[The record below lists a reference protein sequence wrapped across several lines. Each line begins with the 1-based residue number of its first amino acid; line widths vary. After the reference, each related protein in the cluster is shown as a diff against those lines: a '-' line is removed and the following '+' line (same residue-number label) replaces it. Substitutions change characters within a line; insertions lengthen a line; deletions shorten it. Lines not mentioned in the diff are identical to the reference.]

1 MATPQWA
8 PVTTAPPSGNDA
20 PEPAP
25 SGGERPS
32 GPVLRARRVSARLVL
47 DVRSTCDLSL
57 LVAAAR
63 TPGWQVDDE
72 LVVHLDGADLPE
84 GARPVE
90 VPVGPAERGERM
102 HVLTGVPQG
111 ELVVEYSGSV
121 APVSADGGGQD
132 GGAAEPPAADPA
144 QAARDRFE
152 LNRPSR
158 YCPSDELVAFAAS
171 EFGSRRER
179 SDADLAAAVERWVA
193 GRLVYTSGSSTS
205 FDGAVQTM
213 LRGQGVCRDYA
224 HLVVALCRA
233 LELPSRLTAVYAPG
247 LSPMDFHAVAEVR
260 VVRDDGAADW
270 EVLDA
275 TRLAPRR
282 SLSRISSG
290 RDAADTAFLTSLRG
304 GLVLQQMTVTAVL
317 DGDLPA
323 EDGGRTTLA

>member
-1 MATPQWA
+1 M
-8 PVTTAPPSGNDA
+8 TTAPPSGNDVPELA
-20 PEPAP
+20 PT
-25 SGGERPS
+25 GVERPS

-72 LVVHLDGADLPE
+72 LVVHLDGSELPE

-90 VPVGPAERGERM
+90 VPVGPAGRGERM

-111 ELVVEYSGSV
+111 ELVVEYSGTV
-121 APVSADGGGQD
+121 APGDGADR
-132 GGAAEPPAADPA
+132 APAADPE

-158 YCPSDELVAFAAS
+158 YCPSDELAAFAAA

-193 GRLVYTSGSSTS
+193 DRLVYTSGSSTS

-233 LELPSRLTAVYAPG
+233 LELPARLTAVYAPG

-282 SLSRISSG
+282 ALSRISTG

-323 EDGGRTTLA
+323 EDGGRTVLA

>member
-1 MATPQWA
+1 MT
-8 PVTTAPPSGNDA
+8 S
-20 PEPAP
+20 AP
-25 SGGERPS
+25 SSGDVLESTSAAVVRAS

-47 DVRSTCDLSL
+47 DVRSTCDLSF

-63 TPGWQVDDE
+63 TPGWRVDDE
-72 LVVHLDGADLPE
+72 LVVHLGGAELPE

-90 VPVGPAERGERM
+90 VPVGPVARGERM
-102 HVLTGVPQG
+102 HVLTGVPRG
-111 ELVVEYSGSV
+111 ELVVEYTGTV
-121 APVSADGGGQD
+121 APDPAPGADGQD
-132 GGAAEPPAADPA
+132 DGPARPPADDPEE
-144 QAARDRFE
+144 AARDRFE

-158 YCPSDELVAFAAS
+158 YCPSDELAAFAAA

-233 LELPSRLTAVYAPG
+233 LELPARLTAVYAPG

-260 VVRDDGAADW
+260 VVREDDGAAAW

-282 SLSRISSG
+282 SLTRISTG

-304 GLVLQQMTVTAVL
+304 GLVLQQMTVTAVV

-323 EDGGRTTLA
+323 EDGGRTVLA